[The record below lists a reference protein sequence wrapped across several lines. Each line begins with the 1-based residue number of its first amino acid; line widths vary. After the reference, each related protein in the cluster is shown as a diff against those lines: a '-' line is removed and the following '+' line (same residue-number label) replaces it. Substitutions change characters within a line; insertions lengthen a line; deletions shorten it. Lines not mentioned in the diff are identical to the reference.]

1 MDIIIFWLVIS
12 LIVGLFASNNGRS
25 GLGYFLL
32 SIIISPLL
40 AGVIV
45 LIVGKNPAEL
55 QTQNLISGEK
65 IKCHYCKKAIKPKS
79 KVCEHCKNEL

>member
-1 MDIIIFWLVIS
+1 MNIIIFWLVVS
-12 LIVGLFASNNGRS
+12 LIVGLFASSNGRS

-40 AGVIV
+40 AGIIV
-45 LIVGKNPAEL
+45 LIVGKNPIEI
-55 QTQNLISGEK
+55 QTQSLIAGEK
-65 IKCHYCKKAIKPKS
+65 IKCHYCKKAIKSES